1 MDVLSVI
8 GVIPLTCTVFLTFM
22 ICFRVAFLLFHGLVL
37 GKGGFL
43 ILFFNDCT
51 FLRIWNIEKENIQLL
66 SIDRSHVSATQQAS
80 KLSQAS
86 TSL

>member
-1 MDVLSVI
+1 MRLYRPRLEWRFMLLMHCDFFFFFFFFVIEHKTMDVLSVI

-51 FLRIWNIEKENIQLL
+51 FL
-66 SIDRSHVSATQQAS
+66 
-80 KLSQAS
+80 
-86 TSL
+86 